1 MPIHPPLSD
10 SHRPPSDVGRRHS
23 ANRAQLCKSAQRRG
37 HRRHRLPLLLVA
49 TLLLGACASS
59 AKRPVFYPN
68 AHLSNVGQSQA
79 QRDTSTCMALAS
91 EYGVATT
98 KDGEVAKRAG
108 KGAVLGGIGAGAWG
122 LVRGDAGERAVAGA
136 AAGAATGAATG
147 AFASTELSPT
157 YKRFVDR
164 CLRERGYDVIGWE

>member
-1 MPIHPPLSD
+1 MIHNYRLSTRPLGHD
-10 SHRPPSDVGRRHS
+10 REDLTRRQPATDPRRHGLQ
-23 ANRAQLCKSAQRRG
+23 N
-37 HRRHRLPLLLVA
+37 LLWLLAA

-68 AHLSNVGQSQA
+68 AHLRNVGQAQA
-79 QRDTSTCMALAS
+79 QRDTSACMSLAN

-98 KDGEVAKRAG
+98 KDGEVARRTG
-108 KGAVLGGIGAGAWG
+108 KGAVLGGVGAGAWG
-122 LVRGDAGERAVAGA
+122 LVRGDAGERAAAGA

-157 YKRFVDR
+157 YKGFVNR
-164 CLRERGYDVIGWE
+164 CLRERGYNVIGWE